1 MLKSFRKIAA
11 AGLIALLI
19 PPAIQAAEVIGHSSD
34 NTGGQI
40 TGGSILFLIGGAAGG
55 PAGALVGALVGTWV
69 GDKTQQQAGLSGD
82 RYTVRTEQGETHA
95 FRSPNR
101 EFELGDQVD
110 IVGIRLQPAP

>member
-1 MLKSFRKIAA
+1 MLKSFKKITA
-11 AGLIALLI
+11 AGLITLLI
-19 PPAIQAAEVIGHSSD
+19 TPAIHSAEVIGHSND
-34 NTGGQI
+34 NTGGQV

-55 PAGALVGALVGTWV
+55 PAGALVGAFLGTWV

-82 RYTVRTEQGETHA
+82 RYTVITEQGETHA

>member
-1 MLKSFRKIAA
+1 MLKSFRKITTV
-11 AGLIALLI
+11 GLIALLI
-19 PPAIQAAEVIGHSSD
+19 TPVIHSAEVIGHSND
-34 NTGGQI
+34 NTGGQA

-55 PAGALVGALVGTWV
+55 PAGALVGALVGTWI
-69 GDKTQQQAGLSGD
+69 GGTTQQQAGLSGD
-82 RYTVRTEQGETHA
+82 RYTVKTEQGETHA